1 MGSFRVSL
9 PFVFLVLVLSGCG
22 TLEVT
27 QSQSGYM
34 TVTSD
39 QGTSLNGGWSHAS
52 AQATKKATEVCA
64 ARGEI
69 PFFFNESRGGVPG
82 WSKLSSSISFKCGP
96 DVGQG
101 KKATTERYR
110 AKLKNDSELTVLES
124 KVELFRESRA
134 PIPFVIASNNAH
146 PTADE
151 AKAIAKWAQIREE
164 YIRETDELNSR
175 VPSGGGALREANHR
189 KLLSFQDDIAARVA
203 DLIVALYSGKLSYG
217 EFARKRQEV
226 SIALQSASDDFQRA
240 VLEADR
246 DAQLRQQSL
255 AEQQRANSLAA
266 WSTYMQSVNSRPS
279 VLTPQP
285 AQPLLTPNPR
295 LQTNCTSQRIGNTV
309 TTNCN

>member
-1 MGSFRVSL
+1 MDSFRVSL
-9 PFVFLVLVLSGCG
+9 PSVFLVLVLSGCG

-27 QSQSGYM
+27 QSQNGYM

-82 WSKLSSSISFKCGP
+82 WSKLSSSIFFKCGP
-96 DVGQG
+96 NAAQDG
-101 KKATTERYR
+101 KAITEKYQARV
-110 AKLKNDSELTVLES
+110 KNDPELAVIES
-124 KVELFRESRA
+124 KVEFIRESGA
-134 PIPFVIASNNAH
+134 PIPFAIASNNDH

-151 AKAIAKWAQIREE
+151 AKAIAKWAQMREE
-164 YIRETDELNSR
+164 YIREIRELNSR
-175 VPSGGGALREANHR
+175 IPSGGGALREANHR
-189 KLLSFQDDIAARVA
+189 KLLSFQDDMAARGS

-217 EFARKRQEV
+217 EYARKRQEV